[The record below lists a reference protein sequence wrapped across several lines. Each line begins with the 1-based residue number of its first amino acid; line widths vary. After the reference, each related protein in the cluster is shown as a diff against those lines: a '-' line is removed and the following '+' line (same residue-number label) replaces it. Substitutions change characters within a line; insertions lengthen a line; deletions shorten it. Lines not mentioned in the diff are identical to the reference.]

1 MTSPDNAVST
11 APVGPQGG
19 DGVDRRVVGIVV
31 AALLFVVGFT
41 WAKWWPYVVKVDGLA
56 ASREWDGGALLDV
69 VRDAPNW
76 WTGAWEFTLAYT
88 DSVWKALV
96 VGLLIAAAIDAL
108 LPRHWLRRLLTGRSS
123 TGGAAIAGAASMPS
137 MMCTC
142 CASPVAVSM
151 SRGRVPIPSVVAY
164 WLGNPVLNPAVLVFL
179 ALVGPWEWVA
189 TRLLV
194 GIALVIG
201 AAALAAR
208 LVPGRRADP
217 ASAVPSGADREDEP
231 PSLASFLR
239 SLGRFS
245 ITLVP
250 EYLGLVF
257 LVGVAA
263 HLLSW
268 DAGWVTG
275 GGLGLVALAVVA
287 LLMVIPTG
295 GEIPVLIALAAAGAS
310 PWVLGLVLLALPAV
324 SLPSLLMVGRA
335 LTWRVTAATA
345 GAVVGSGVLA
355 GALLAVVG

>member
-1 MTSPDNAVST
+1 MST
-11 APVGPQGG
+11 APAAPRG
-19 DGVDRRVVGIVV
+19 DEGLDRRVLGGILV

-56 ASREWDGGALLDV
+56 ATREWDGGALLDV
-69 VRDAPNW
+69 ARDAPSW

-88 DSVWKALV
+88 DSVWRALI

-108 LPRHWLRRLLTGRSS
+108 LPRRWIRRVLSGRSS

-142 CASPVAVSM
+142 CASPVAVSL
-151 SRGRVPIPSVVAY
+151 SRGGVPIPSVVAY

-179 ALVGPWEWVA
+179 ALVGPWQWIA
-189 TRLLV
+189 TRLVV
-194 GIALVIG
+194 GVVLVIG

-217 ASAVPSGADREDEP
+217 ATAVAAETDLGDEP
-231 PSLASFLR
+231 PSLGRFLR
-239 SLGRFS
+239 SLGRLS
-245 ITLVP
+245 ATLVP

-295 GEIPVLIALAAAGAS
+295 GEIPVLLTLAAVGAS

-324 SLPSLLMVGRA
+324 SLPSLLMVGQS
-335 LTWRVTAATA
+335 LTWRVTAATT
-345 GAVVGSGVLA
+345 GAVVGAGVLA
-355 GALLAVVG
+355 GAVLAVVA